1 MKPPAKKTKKVPEM
15 KTYDEEKKPKRL
27 PNQSQEPPGYENKMY
42 PVPEVIRKS
51 YKGSGKL
58 KGKIALIT
66 GGDSGIGRSIAVHF
80 AREGANI
87 AINFLSEVKD
97 ARDTQAMVE
106 KEKRKCLLIKGDL
119 NDPKVCAK
127 IINDTIKEY
136 GKLDILVNNA
146 GIHYPHEALSQ
157 VKDDEVLKTFQT
169 NIISMIRL
177 TRLALPHLKSGARI
191 INTTSVTAYRG
202 SDHLIDY
209 AATKG
214 AIVSFTRSLASE
226 LIEKGIHVNAVA
238 PGPIWT
244 PLIVSSMKDIPQFG
258 KKTPMGR
265 AGQPSEVAPAYVYLA
280 CEDSSYV
287 TGQVMHVN
295 GGDWQSS

>member
-1 MKPPAKKTKKVPEM
+1 MAKTTKA
-15 KTYDEEKKPKRL
+15 TASKPKKF
-27 PNQSQEPPGYENKMY
+27 PEQSQPGPPGREYKMH
-42 PVPEVIRKS
+42 PKPEVIRKG
-51 YKGSGKL
+51 YKGSDKLYGKV
-58 KGKIALIT
+58 ALIT
-66 GGDSGIGRSIAVHF
+66 GGDSGIGRAVAVHF
-80 AREGANI
+80 AREGADI
-87 AINFLSEVKD
+87 AINYLEEVKD
-97 ARDTQAMVE
+97 AKDTKKMVE
-106 KEKRKCLLIKGDL
+106 KEGRHCILIKGNL
-119 NDPKVCAK
+119 NDPKVCKK
-127 IINDTIKEY
+127 IISETIENF
-136 GKLDILVNNA
+136 GKLNILVNNA
-146 GIHYPHEALSQ
+146 GTHYPKEDL
-157 VKDDEVLKTFQT
+157 KEVNDAQIRETFET

-177 TRLALPHLKSGARI
+177 TRLALPHLKKGARI

-226 LIEKGIHVNAVA
+226 LVTKGILVNAVA

-244 PLIVSSMKDIPQFG
+244 PLIPSSMDHVSDFG

-265 AGQPSEVAPAYVYLA
+265 AGQPSEVAPAFVYLA

-295 GGDWQSS
+295 GGDYKSS